1 MAAMCNGSFGNSA
14 NSTRDNIGGA
24 DRGHREHR
32 WYMVLN
38 VNTNGNDENGGN
50 SIKLKQPTAEL
61 FFLKKKKKLVS
72 GSGFRI
78 VKDFI
83 LLFSNKKESFFNSK
97 N

>member
-50 SIKLKQPTAEL
+50 SIKLKQSNTE
-61 FFLKKKKKLVS
+61 FF
-72 GSGFRI
+72 
-78 VKDFI
+78 
-83 LLFSNKKESFFNSK
+83 FF
-97 N
+97 